1 MDRTITIPLPVAIA
15 PGHRIQVLEHV
26 DESGSR
32 TLMMIT
38 DLESRIRYSAG
49 AVTGA
54 SAAQASWTG
63 RVLECTVSPTRTGV
77 STVLL
82 VDPAGSGAADTDVA
96 LRGADAAADAARDE
110 ALRWGGGD
118 RVPEPEA
125 PRFW

>member
-15 PGHRIQVLEHV
+15 HGHRVQVLEHI
-26 DESGSR
+26 DEAGAR
-32 TLMMIT
+32 TLVMIT
-38 DLESRIRYSAG
+38 DLESRTRYAGG
-49 AVTGA
+49 AVTDA
-54 SAAQASWTG
+54 PAAQASWVG
-63 RVLECTVSPTRTGV
+63 RVLECTVSPTRTGA

-82 VDPAGSGAADTDVA
+82 VDPVGPGAAEADVA

-110 ALRWGGGD
+110 ALRWGGAD